1 MTGQSSCQTCP
12 PGTTSLPGSAACTT
26 IALCGPTPATGC
38 RLTAVAGSTFKI
50 KDATPDAKD
59 QVKWKWSRGAATTVA
74 DFGNPVTGTPVYK
87 LCVYDTSVRPQP
99 LMDLDVPPGGTCG
112 TKPCW
117 KATGTKGYA
126 YRNKAALP
134 DGITSVKLK
143 MGIVGKAKVQA
154 VGKGDP
160 LPLPSL
166 PLTLPVTVQLV
177 LQDGATN
184 RCWQTTYT
192 TNKANTALLFNAKGP

>member
-1 MTGQSSCQTCP
+1 
-12 PGTTSLPGSAACTT
+12 
-26 IALCGPTPATGC
+26 
-38 RLTAVAGSTFKI
+38 VAGSTFKI
-50 KDATPDAKD
+50 KDATPDTKD
-59 QVKWKWSRGAATTVA
+59 QLKWKWSKGAATTVA
-74 DFGNPVTGTPVYK
+74 DFGNPVTGTPIYA
-87 LCVYDTSVRPQP
+87 LCVYDASARPQP
-99 LMDLDVPPGGTCG
+99 LMDLDVLPGGTCG

-126 YRNKAALP
+126 YKNKAALP
-134 DGITSVKLK
+134 EGITGLKLK
-143 MGIVGKAKVQA
+143 MGIDGKAKVQA

-192 TNKANTALLFNAKGP
+192 TNKANTSLLFNAKGP